1 MAQRTLIN
9 GTGYTIIGGR
19 TLIDGTGYAIKK
31 GRTLIGGTGY
41 DIKLN
46 KYRLDSW
53 IGGDGDEYITELSR
67 SWSAIRKGQD
77 VSHSMTTKVSASTNG
92 KAYSGFLLTGLEVG
106 DKVEIAYSF
115 ETTAGNS
122 SYIDCI
128 MQFYNATSGF
138 CVDTPNTYRRTVTG
152 TATGTGC
159 FIYIAVG
166 RYYNYAYTTTPTI
179 HSLKVNGEQ
188 II

>member
-1 MAQRTLIN
+1 M
-9 GTGYTIIGGR
+9 
-19 TLIDGTGYAIKK
+19 
-31 GRTLIGGTGY
+31 
-41 DIKLN
+41 
-46 KYRLDSW
+46 
-53 IGGDGDEYITELSR
+53 
-67 SWSAIRKGQD
+67 
-77 VSHSMTTKVSASTNG
+77 SHSMTTKVSASTNG

-115 ETTAGNS
+115 ETTAGNGF
-122 SYIDCI
+122 YIDCI

-166 RYYNYAYTTTPTI
+166 RYYNYAYTTTLTI